1 MTMILPPPAAW
12 QPTIDS
18 NADLFSDLDDGAR
31 IGIARRADVNQ
42 QGALMVVWEAVDG
55 VLTPKERPFS
65 GYRDAE
71 VDVLL
76 VADDE
81 ALETL
86 ACRLDGDALPALKQL
101 VRRGNVVCYVLKRR
115 CALIA
120 AGYEDVLDS
129 IGVPFMG
136 ACR

>member
-1 MTMILPPPAAW
+1 MTAALPPPAAW
-12 QPTIDS
+12 RPTLES

-31 IGIARRADVNQ
+31 IGIARRADVNRE
-42 QGALMVVWEAVDG
+42 GAVMVVWEAAG
-55 VLTPKERPFS
+55 GTLTAKEKPFP

-81 ALETL
+81 SLGALAGE
-86 ACRLDGDALPALKQL
+86 LDGDALPALKHL
-101 VRRGNVVCYVLKRR
+101 VRRGHVVCYVLKRR
-115 CALIA
+115 CALVE

>member
-1 MTMILPPPAAW
+1 MNAQLPPPTAW
-12 QPTIDS
+12 QTMLDS
-18 NADLFSDLDDGAR
+18 NAELFGDLDDGSR
-31 IGIARRADVNQ
+31 IGFARRADVNRP
-42 QGALMVVWEAVDG
+42 GAAMVVWEAEDG
-55 VLTPKERPFS
+55 RLHARQKPFP
-65 GYRDAE
+65 GYEGAD

-81 ALETL
+81 SVAALAGE
-86 ACRLDGDALPALKQL
+86 LDGDALPALKHL
-101 VRRGNVVCYVLKRR
+101 VRRGNIVCYVLKRR
-115 CALIA
+115 CLLVA

>member
-1 MTMILPPPAAW
+1 MTAILPPPSAW

-31 IGIARRADVNQ
+31 IGIARRVDVNQ
-42 QGALMVVWEAVDG
+42 PGALMVVWEAADG
-55 VLTPKERPFS
+55 ILTARERPFS

-81 ALETL
+81 ALDSLSGQL
-86 ACRLDGDALPALKQL
+86 AADALPAVKQL
-101 VRRGNVVCYVLKRR
+101 VRRGNIVCYVLKRR

-120 AGYEDVLDS
+120 AGYEDVLDT